1 MIAVDF
7 RRAAGFLSIFVYLAS
22 TSIAGCLPWAG
33 VVNGGESGS
42 LGTASRGL
50 LLGGEHLANR
60 GEHFRFYR
68 ARDRRYG
75 IRELTGL
82 VQRVSKTL
90 DREFPGTVLLLGD
103 LSGQGGGFIS
113 EHHSHRSGRD
123 VDLAFF
129 VTSPSGKPIHG
140 WPLTRFDRFGAGL
153 REETVCR
160 FDAERNWM
168 AVEALIADEESRVQW
183 IFVSHGLKALLLE
196 WALNRGRDIEIIRR
210 AASILHQPG
219 DSAPHDDHFHVRIY
233 CPDGA
238 AGARC
243 KDLGPVWPW
252 VEKGERG
259 KRWTTKDLMALAL
272 D

>member
-1 MIAVDF
+1 MIFADLKL
-7 RRAAGFLSIFVYLAS
+7 LSVLIYLAS
-22 TSIAGCLPWAG
+22 MLIVGCLPWAG
-33 VVNGGESGS
+33 VVNRGETGS

-50 LLGGEHLANR
+50 LLGGEHLAIR

-75 IRELTGL
+75 IPELTGL
-82 VQRVSKTL
+82 VQRVSETL
-90 DREFPGTVLLLGD
+90 EREFPGTVLLLGD

-129 VTSPSGKPIHG
+129 VTSPSGKSIHG
-140 WPLTRFDRFGAGL
+140 WPLTQFDRFGAGL

-160 FDAERNWM
+160 FDSERNWM
-168 AVEALIADEESRVQW
+168 LVEALIADDESRVQW
-183 IFVSHGLKALLLE
+183 IFVSYGLKALLLE
-196 WALNRGRDIEIIRR
+196 WALNHGRDIEIIRR

-233 CPDGA
+233 CPSGVG
-238 AGARC
+238 GARC

-252 VEKGERG
+252 VEKGG
-259 KRWTTKDLMALAL
+259 GVNRWTPKDLLALAL

>member
-1 MIAVDF
+1 MIAVT
-7 RRAAGFLSIFVYLAS
+7 RRYLPVPVLLAS
-22 TSIAGCLPWAG
+22 MMIAGCLPWAG
-33 VVNGGESGS
+33 VVDRGDTGS
-42 LGTASRGL
+42 LGTTSRGIL
-50 LLGGEHLANR
+50 LDGDHLAAR

-82 VQRVSKTL
+82 VQRVSETL
-90 DREFPGTVLLLGD
+90 GREFPGTVLLLGD

-129 VTSPSGKPIHG
+129 VTSPSGKAIHG
-140 WPLTRFDRFGAGL
+140 WPLMRFDRFGAGL
-153 REETVCR
+153 REEKSCR
-160 FDAERNWM
+160 FDAEKNWM
-168 AVEALIADEESRVQW
+168 VVEALIADEESRVQW

-196 WALNRGRDIEIIRR
+196 WALNHERDIEIIRR

-219 DSAPHDDHFHVRIY
+219 DSASHDDHFHVRIY

-243 KDLGPVWPW
+243 KNLGPVWPW
-252 VEKGERG
+252 VEFRATQASPLREMSD
-259 KRWTTKDLMALAL
+259 KDLLALAL